1 MSSSKARDIPVS
13 EQTGEQGFLYYS
25 VELQQLFHSIE
36 EMKEAEFKHHQE
48 MDEKEKASKLK
59 REDAK
64 KVEDAYKHVLEVK
77 AKAVKEINEAEKE
90 FYMEKKKFIEKYGS
104 YHQTYTNVNGE
115 ECLSVS
121 DLADAIWNAF
131 GRPTFLP

>member
-1 MSSSKARDIPVS
+1 MSNLKEKDLPVS

-25 VELQQLFHSIE
+25 KELKQLFDTVE
-36 EMKEAEFKHHQE
+36 EMKEAEFKYHQE
-48 MDEKEKASKLK
+48 MDEKEKVSKVK

-64 KVEDAYKHVLEVK
+64 KVEDAYKHLLEVK
-77 AKAVKEINEAEKE
+77 AKAAKEIGEAEKM
-90 FYMEKKKFIEKYGS
+90 FHQEKKNFIEKYRS

-121 DLADAIWNAF
+121 DIADALWSAF
-131 GRPTFLP
+131 GRPTLLL